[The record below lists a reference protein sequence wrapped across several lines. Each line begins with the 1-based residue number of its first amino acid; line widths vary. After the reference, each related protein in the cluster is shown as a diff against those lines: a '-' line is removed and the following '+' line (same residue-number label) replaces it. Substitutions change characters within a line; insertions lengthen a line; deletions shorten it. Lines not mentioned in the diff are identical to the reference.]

1 MKIGYARVSTQDQKL
16 ELQLS
21 ELEKYGCE
29 KIFQEKK
36 SAVKERPEL
45 VKMNNHLRNGDTV
58 VVWKLDR
65 LGRSL
70 RHLINLVNEY
80 KENGIQLG

>member
-21 ELEKYGCE
+21 ELKKYCCE

-36 SAVKERPEL
+36 SAVKENLEL
-45 VKMNNHLRNGDTV
+45 DKVIFQLRV
-58 VVWKLDR
+58 
-65 LGRSL
+65 
-70 RHLINLVNEY
+70 
-80 KENGIQLG
+80 Q